1 MGLRDADWGAGVAS
15 GEEMPLAWALMKAS
29 VSWVQS
35 WSPGTWKSEVK
46 SRSSAGE
53 RVWSAV
59 LIALRVRKEEA
70 GHLT

>member
-1 MGLRDADWGAGVAS
+1 
-15 GEEMPLAWALMKAS
+15 MPLAWALMKAS

-35 WSPGTWKSEVK
+35 WSPRSRKSEVK

-53 RVWSAV
+53 TVWSAV

-70 GHLT
+70 GHVT